1 MTQGFLLCKFF
12 INHHTSILF
21 RALTWPRHEQT
32 SQGLLSLNA
41 FQCLLCKDRSYC
53 FVAQWCPILSLL
65 GAGDGDLYNIQKH
78 PVYPVNRW
86 KKLIWQASLCVEWI
100 TVWLS
105 AVFIFYQWTFWT
117 MLSGHDLF
125 FVEPRNGN
133 YYERRQKDEE
143 PFADL
148 VVYGF
153 MPGTQLPSPTA
164 LILTFFTIACL
175 AEGESLRSAC

>member
-1 MTQGFLLCKFF
+1 
-12 INHHTSILF
+12 
-21 RALTWPRHEQT
+21 
-32 SQGLLSLNA
+32 
-41 FQCLLCKDRSYC
+41 
-53 FVAQWCPILSLL
+53 
-65 GAGDGDLYNIQKH
+65 
-78 PVYPVNRW
+78 
-86 KKLIWQASLCVEWI
+86 
-100 TVWLS
+100 
-105 AVFIFYQWTFWT
+105 